1 MIPLFKSNFSIG
13 KSILRLDK
21 ASYEA
26 KDSSNI
32 YYLAVNSGLKDLV
45 MVEDSM
51 TGFLE
56 CHKNC
61 QELNL
66 NLIFGL
72 RLTLW
77 ENNFSHKLIVFAK
90 NKSGCQDLNLLS
102 TKYNTCEKKSFN
114 IEDLKNNW
122 SKNFL
127 LYVPFYDSFLYT
139 NLVSFSNLNP
149 RLDFCDSIFFIE
161 DNGLPFD
168 KIMQDKVA
176 EYCSANELNSLKSKS
191 IYYNRKKDFIAYQA
205 YKCICGRSFSKSITL
220 DKPNLDHCSSDE
232 FSFESYLEHESS

>member
-90 NKSGCQDLNLLS
+90 NKSG
-102 TKYNTCEKKSFN
+102 
-114 IEDLKNNW
+114 
-122 SKNFL
+122 
-127 LYVPFYDSFLYT
+127 
-139 NLVSFSNLNP
+139 
-149 RLDFCDSIFFIE
+149 
-161 DNGLPFD
+161 
-168 KIMQDKVA
+168 
-176 EYCSANELNSLKSKS
+176 
-191 IYYNRKKDFIAYQA
+191 
-205 YKCICGRSFSKSITL
+205 
-220 DKPNLDHCSSDE
+220 
-232 FSFESYLEHESS
+232 